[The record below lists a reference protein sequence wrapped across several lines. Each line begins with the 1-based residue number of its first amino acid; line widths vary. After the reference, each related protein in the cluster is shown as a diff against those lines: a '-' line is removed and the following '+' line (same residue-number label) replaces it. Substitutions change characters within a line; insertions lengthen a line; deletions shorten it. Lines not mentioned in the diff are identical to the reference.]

1 MWKTKNFVFSKKW
14 GFSNP
19 LEKVCGKG
27 AKIQIA
33 LKSGQLFYLL
43 FEDGKKTKLTSE
55 ILLPLMSK

>member
-1 MWKTKNFVFSKKW
+1 MFFLKKIKY
-14 GFSNP
+14 GALMIHLKKFR
-19 LEKVCGKG
+19 GKG

-43 FEDGKKTKLTSE
+43 FEDGKKTKITSE